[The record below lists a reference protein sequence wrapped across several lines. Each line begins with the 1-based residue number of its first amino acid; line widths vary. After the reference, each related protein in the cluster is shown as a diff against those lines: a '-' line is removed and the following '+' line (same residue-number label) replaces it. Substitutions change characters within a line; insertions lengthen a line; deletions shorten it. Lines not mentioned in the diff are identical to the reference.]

1 MLFDLWEQK
10 EIQKPKWENVF
21 NTETMLP
28 VSEIKNDTIILKDG
42 WLRNILRIYGLNLD
56 LRNFDEQQIVLEQYK
71 RFLNWLSFPI
81 QIIIRNTYL
90 DLSNYLQYVKSNV
103 ASIDNIVLQNQWNEY
118 TSFLEDIDSKQGLIY
133 IKEFYIVVPYYDWE
147 QDANNI
153 NKSWRVKLLNV
164 LNAKD
169 SVEKI
174 VEKYRYFLKWK
185 NMLETRVNLI
195 VDWLAS
201 MWIIA
206 EKLTTSEII
215 SLLFRFYNPLIHWA
229 QAKINEEII

>member
-1 MLFDLWEQK
+1 MLFDLGEQK
-10 EIQKPKWENVF
+10 EVQKSKGENVF

-28 VSEIKNDTIILKDG
+28 VSEIKNDTLILKDG
-42 WLRNILRIYGLNLD
+42 GLRNILRIYGLNLD

-71 RFLNWLSFPI
+71 RFLNGLSFPI

-90 DLSNYLQYVKSNV
+90 DLSNYLQYVRSNV
-103 ASIDNIVLQNQWNEY
+103 AGIDNMVLQNQGHEY

-133 IKEFYIVVPYYDWE
+133 IKEFYIVVPYYDGE
-147 QDANNI
+147 QDASNI

-174 VEKYRYFLKWK
+174 VEKYRYFLKGK

-195 VDWLAS
+195 VDGLAS
-201 MWIIA
+201 MGIIA

-215 SLLFRFYNPLIHWA
+215 SLLFRFYNPLIHGA
-229 QAKINEEII
+229 QAKVNEEII